1 MNKKAGFLKKF
12 YFDGEDTG
20 IIGSYSSFFGLLL
33 IATILSYKTI
43 FAAGFDFIYNDSGI
57 GNAQTAVI
65 LMFAVFLIVFVAI
78 PSVPL
83 ISEIVNGI
91 REKRWYLVFM
101 LVFLLLIYSV
111 ALVFQFVH
119 SYFDFAGEALSVIS
133 QSR

>member
-1 MNKKAGFLKKF
+1 MNKKTGFSEKLS
-12 YFDGEDTG
+12 FDGEDTG

-43 FAAGFDFIYNDSGI
+43 FAAGFDFIYNGSGMVD
-57 GNAQTAVI
+57 AQMAVV
-65 LMFAVFLIVFVAI
+65 LMFAAFLIVFVVI

-83 ISEIVNGI
+83 ISEIVNKI
-91 REKRWYLVFM
+91 REKRWYLAFM

-111 ALVFQFVH
+111 ALVFQFIH
-119 SYFDFAGEALSVIS
+119 SYLDFAGEALSVVS